1 MIYQIKSKSCSL
13 KPSSRQFGVDISGA
27 MEVTVKLHE
36 DLGDLGL
43 GKLSQKYIT
52 DPDIRSLLA
61 DTALDA
67 KKMEPYEE
75 DQLRLIT
82 SVIYS
87 ERFEMAGGRAR
98 EVFSLQRHKI
108 NIEHN
113 VLK

>member
-1 MIYQIKSKSCSL
+1 
-13 KPSSRQFGVDISGA
+13 

-36 DLGDLGL
+36 DLGDLEL

-87 ERFEMAGGRAR
+87 ERFELTGGKNP
-98 EVFSLQRHKI
+98 EVFILERHGIDVLSSLLNLRLSDKRNDKKVENNTTKGNDLI
-108 NIEHN
+108 N
-113 VLK
+113 V

>member
-1 MIYQIKSKSCSL
+1 LIYQINLKLCYL

-52 DPDIRSLLA
+52 DPDIRGLLER
-61 DTALDA
+61 TALDV
-67 KKMEPYEE
+67 KKMQLFDE
-75 DQLRLIT
+75 DQLYLIA

-87 ERFEMAGGRAR
+87 EKFELVGGRKK
-98 EVFSLQRHKI
+98 EVFTL
-108 NIEHN
+108 
-113 VLK
+113 

>member
-1 MIYQIKSKSCSL
+1 MIYQFKPKSCFL

-52 DPDIRSLLA
+52 DPDIRGLL
-61 DTALDA
+61 DNTALDV
-67 KKMEPYEE
+67 KKMKPYDE
-75 DQLRLIT
+75 DELHLIT

-87 ERFEMAGGRAR
+87 DKFELTRKRKR
-98 EVFSLQRHKI
+98 EVFSLQRHEVR
-108 NIEHN
+108 NLLFN
-113 VLK
+113 FF